1 MEQEICVIDAQLTN
15 VQQLCDTLES
25 IWTKMSDDC
34 FQDLDESVPRRIKA
48 VMQAK
53 GGPTHNEKGVPN
65 QVAGE
70 YIVSNIVL
78 KNY

>member
-1 MEQEICVIDAQLTN
+1 
-15 VQQLCDTLES
+15 
-25 IWTKMSDDC
+25 MSDDC
-34 FQDLDESVPRRIKA
+34 FQALDESVPRRIKA

-70 YIVSNIVL
+70 YIVSNIGF
-78 KNY
+78 KNYQAMPKY